1 MLSIYDRLLG
11 TFKPAHRAASAVY
24 GLDDAELAEAT
35 LPERVALPF
44 QRDERRAS
52 TAAS

>member
-11 TFKPAHRAASAVY
+11 TFTPAHRAASVVY